1 MVGAYY
7 PFSKLGHNNSSVSEI
22 NFNLLREKKPAAPWL
37 FWEILIIFL
46 QIFMNELIVL
56 QLFIEM
62 KTWREMKITIGNI
75 VMADYMSHKYT
86 VQEAWK
92 WRGRAITICL
102 YFWLTNKDIFLIETW
117 KRKTTHFNKGICLK
131 ANSGM

>member
-62 KTWREMKITIGNI
+62 KT
-75 VMADYMSHKYT
+75 
-86 VQEAWK
+86 
-92 WRGRAITICL
+92 
-102 YFWLTNKDIFLIETW
+102 
-117 KRKTTHFNKGICLK
+117 
-131 ANSGM
+131 